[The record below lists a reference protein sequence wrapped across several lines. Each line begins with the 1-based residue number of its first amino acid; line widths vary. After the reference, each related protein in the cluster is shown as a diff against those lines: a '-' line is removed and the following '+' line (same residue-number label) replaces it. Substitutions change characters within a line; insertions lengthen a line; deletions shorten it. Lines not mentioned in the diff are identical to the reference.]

1 MCLLHNLQEGRN
13 QFENTK
19 FTRPVKQIWR
29 STFHCIAGSLFPK
42 PIPKLRSVRPHPFVL
57 NGNGMDAASTFVAYK
72 NGKRASVSTSSRC
85 DVGGSISLCE
95 EGPSTKM
102 RRGAYTQDVM
112 QRSDLGGLQVL
123 QRKQIG
129 YTGSSKR
136 KLRKLSKLL
145 L

>member
-1 MCLLHNLQEGRN
+1 
-13 QFENTK
+13 
-19 FTRPVKQIWR
+19 
-29 STFHCIAGSLFPK
+29 
-42 PIPKLRSVRPHPFVL
+42 
-57 NGNGMDAASTFVAYK
+57 MDAASTFVAYK
-72 NGKRASVSTSSRC
+72 NGKRASESTSSRC
-85 DVGGSISLCE
+85 EVGGLGISLCE